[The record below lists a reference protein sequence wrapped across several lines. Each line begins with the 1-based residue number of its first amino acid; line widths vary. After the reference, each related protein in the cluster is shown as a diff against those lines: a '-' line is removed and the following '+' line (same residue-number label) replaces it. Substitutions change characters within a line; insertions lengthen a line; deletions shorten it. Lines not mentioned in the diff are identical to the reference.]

1 MFYTY
6 LWLREN
12 GTPYYVGKGS
22 GHRAYEAHRGANKK
36 SYAPPKG
43 RIVFYIAKDEAD
55 AFEMEKL
62 LIWYYGR
69 KDLGTGCLRNFTDGG
84 DGVSNYHKGKPWSAA
99 RRAAHKPRVAWNRGL
114 HPSQETIEKMRV
126 VSTGRVISVEQRAK
140 MGKSISEA
148 RRLRPYGIG
157 RAPWN
162 KGTGMSLEQKQ
173 AKARERGKVH
183 RAKKKAQERLNEQSI
198 NS

>member
-1 MFYTY
+1 
-6 LWLREN
+6 
-12 GTPYYVGKGS
+12 
-22 GHRAYEAHRGANKK
+22 
-36 SYAPPKG
+36 
-43 RIVFYIAKDEAD
+43 
-55 AFEMEKL
+55 
-62 LIWYYGR
+62 
-69 KDLGTGCLRNFTDGG
+69 
-84 DGVSNYHKGKPWSAA
+84 
-99 RRAAHKPRVAWNRGL
+99 
-114 HPSQETIEKMRV
+114 
-126 VSTGRVISVEQRAK
+126 